1 MSLIDELDKPKS
13 WRSFL
18 RYKTSILVSKR
29 FEKELRSFME
39 AKSYESVCEGINNG
53 EPFPLPRKAV
63 ISKMTSTKKR
73 TVYIYPKAENMVLKL
88 LTHLILR
95 KYDHIFA
102 DGLYSFRPGRT
113 AKDAVRRL
121 IGTKDIGGMYFY
133 KVDISNYFNSIDV
146 DMFLPLLKKTLSDD
160 PRLYSFLAGL
170 LLQPGVLDSGKVIT
184 EKKGIMAGTPVAS
197 FYANLYLSELDSF
210 FEEKGATY
218 VRYSDDIIVF
228 AKDEEKITEYAD
240 VIKEFLKSRGLEV
253 NPKKESYGAPGDMWS
268 FLGFCYRDDKID
280 IAPASIRKLKGKMRR
295 KSRALLRWRQRNGV
309 DGAKAASA
317 FIRIFNR
324 KLMEQSDDN
333 DLTWSY
339 WFFTVIN
346 TTESLH
352 EIDLYAQESIRFIMS
367 GTHKNSKYNV
377 RYEDMKALGYKSLVH
392 EYYDFPG
399 KQKDRAP
406 DSIRGLPTV

>member
-253 NPKKESYGAPGDMWS
+253 NPKKESYGS
-268 FLGFCYRDDKID
+268 
-280 IAPASIRKLKGKMRR
+280 RR
-295 KSRALLRWRQRNGV
+295 S
-309 DGAKAASA
+309 
-317 FIRIFNR
+317 
-324 KLMEQSDDN
+324 
-333 DLTWSY
+333 
-339 WFFTVIN
+339 
-346 TTESLH
+346 
-352 EIDLYAQESIRFIMS
+352 
-367 GTHKNSKYNV
+367 NS
-377 RYEDMKALGYKSLVH
+377 
-392 EYYDFPG
+392 
-399 KQKDRAP
+399 
-406 DSIRGLPTV
+406 

>member
-1 MSLIDELDKPKS
+1 
-13 WRSFL
+13 
-18 RYKTSILVSKR
+18 
-29 FEKELRSFME
+29 
-39 AKSYESVCEGINNG
+39 
-53 EPFPLPRKAV
+53 
-63 ISKMTSTKKR
+63 
-73 TVYIYPKAENMVLKL
+73 
-88 LTHLILR
+88 
-95 KYDHIFA
+95 
-102 DGLYSFRPGRT
+102 
-113 AKDAVRRL
+113 
-121 IGTKDIGGMYFY
+121 
-133 KVDISNYFNSIDV
+133 
-146 DMFLPLLKKTLSDD
+146 MFLPLLKKTLSDD

-268 FLGFCYRDDKID
+268 FLGFCYRDDK
-280 IAPASIRKLKGKMRR
+280 

-392 EYYDFPG
+392 EYYDFPEKTKG
-399 KQKDRAP
+399 PR
-406 DSIRGLPTV
+406 S